1 MLIALKRAWP
11 IKIRLLL
18 LIGCCLNG
26 NKFSSCVDE
35 RRARVQPCHIS
46 LALMRASASE
56 VRLSNRL
63 RRRQPRREM
72 TLPRMCRK
80 GVPQRLKAVVRRPFA
95 ARLNPCP
102 SCRYAFPS
110 ACLALAPRTSTSCR
124 MRRSKGSSQFSYPAR
139 IYLPRKNFGPKKAQ
153 GLKPGFL
160 WGLCGPVG

>member
-1 MLIALKRAWP
+1 MKRAWP

-46 LALMRASASE
+46 LALMRALASE

-63 RRRQPRREM
+63 RRRQPRRQM

-80 GVPQRLKAVVRRPFA
+80 KRTSAASKAVVRRHFT

-139 IYLPRKNFGPKKAQ
+139 IYLPRKNFGRKKAQ

-160 WGLCGPVG
+160 LGLCGPTEVVP

>member
-1 MLIALKRAWP
+1 MKRAWA

-46 LALMRASASE
+46 LALMRALASE

-80 GVPQRLKAVVRRPFA
+80 SVPQRLKPSFGGLFT

-153 GLKPGFL
+153 GLKPEFVGPL
-160 WGLCGPVG
+160 WPD

>member
-1 MLIALKRAWP
+1 MKRAWS
-11 IKIRLLL
+11 IKIRLLV

-46 LALMRASASE
+46 LALMRALASE

-63 RRRQPRREM
+63 RRRQPRRDM

-80 GVPQRLKAVVRRPFA
+80 SVPSAAKAVVRRPFT

-110 ACLALAPRTSTSCR
+110 ACLALAPRTSTWCR

-139 IYLPRKNFGPKKAQ
+139 IYLPRKNFGPKKS
-153 GLKPGFL
+153 PGAKARIFVGPL
-160 WGLCGPVG
+160 WPD